1 MSGLVTVRPAQLAD
15 AAGIA
20 RVHVETWRAAYP
32 GIVPKDYLVSMTEPR
47 QTALW
52 EASIRRARGADTVL
66 VAEGGGSAGIVG
78 FGNCGRARR
87 GEAMGEVFTLYVAND
102 WQGRG
107 IGRTLLGR
115 LFDSLH
121 GHDLNEVMIWVLS
134 ANPARFFY
142 EAMGGKRLAERR
154 EPFSGMVLDET
165 AYGWSDLGAWLA
177 GHADD
182 ERRQ

>member
-1 MSGLVTVRPAQLAD
+1 MNGPATVRPARLAD
-15 AAGIA
+15 AGGIA

-32 GIVPKDYLVSMTEPR
+32 GIVPEGYLVGMTESH

-66 VAEGGGSAGIVG
+66 VAEDAGGAGIVG
-78 FGNCGRARR
+78 FGNCGRARC
-87 GEAMGEVFTLYVAND
+87 GSAVGEVFTLYVAGD

-115 LFDSLH
+115 LFASLYEH
-121 GHDLNEVMIWVLS
+121 GLTEATIWVLS

-177 GHADD
+177 THAGGDPW
-182 ERRQ
+182 Q